1 MSEEHLSAVFLR
13 SLLAGGMAGCSV
25 DLVLFPLDSLKT
37 RLQAFKSGQTLSFKN
52 PYSGLASTMLA
63 SFPCAATFWAT
74 YMTAKRTFRSALPDL
89 HPAAIHLLSAAC
101 GSTATSLVRTPFEVV
116 KQQMQLGLYTSNT
129 KTLKGIIAHNG
140 ALGLFAGFGSLVMR
154 EIPFDAIQ
162 FLTYE
167 RLKYADYGGGERGVA
182 ASLANGA
189 MAGGLAAFVTT
200 PIDVV
205 KTRLM
210 TQRKDSR
217 YTGVW
222 QAIGLIYKQEGLAG
236 LWSGWKIRLLYI
248 TTGGMLFFGTF
259 EAANKSLAQRL

>member
-1 MSEEHLSAVFLR
+1 MSDETLSAVFTR
-13 SLLAGGMAGCSV
+13 SLLAGGLAGCSV

-37 RLQAFKSGQTLSFKN
+37 RLQAYKSGQTLSFKN

-89 HPAAIHLLSAAC
+89 HPAAIHLLAAAC

-129 KTLKGIIAHNG
+129 QTLKGILAHNG

-182 ASLANGA
+182 ASLVNGA
-189 MAGGLAAFVTT
+189 AAGGLAAFFTT

-210 TQRKDSR
+210 TQKKGNR
-217 YTGVW
+217 YTGIL

-236 LWSGWKIRLLYI
+236 LWSGWKIRMLYI

-259 EAANKSLAQRL
+259 EAASKSLAQQV